1 MLQFSSLRP
10 IQPPV
15 STEPGYEEGAHWAAE
30 TEAENGGLRYQHEL
44 LPNPEWMIQKNKG
57 RNGTF
62 QHHVVTW
69 SWTDSISADSDEGK
83 NLEAI
88 GRGRATGNGEFVRSL
103 QMGDVVTLWAKAR
116 FLAWTNRFQDVS
128 VKVYWA
134 M

>member
-1 MLQFSSLRP
+1 MF
-10 IQPPV
+10 
-15 STEPGYEEGAHWAAE
+15 
-30 TEAENGGLRYQHEL
+30 
-44 LPNPEWMIQKNKG
+44 
-57 RNGTF
+57 
-62 QHHVVTW
+62 
-69 SWTDSISADSDEGK
+69 TDNILADSDEGK

-88 GRGRATGNGEFVRSL
+88 GRGRATGNGEFVRGL